1 MFNHRHSSG
10 WLKSNDNILIAP
22 HMHIASHN
30 TFNQFVLCGG
40 KMIKLQQKP
49 YPMKSKIKS
58 ENKRNSRTWQG
69 SERNWM
75 VLIELVHILKERMD
89 F

>member
-1 MFNHRHSSG
+1 
-10 WLKSNDNILIAP
+10 
-22 HMHIASHN
+22 
-30 TFNQFVLCGG
+30 
-40 KMIKLQQKP
+40 
-49 YPMKSKIKS
+49 MKSKIKS